1 MLKAYTVNNTADL
14 CGGLRFSWSEW
25 ISLSTYLSAHTQMK
39 KRKPHICGILKS
51 PEVEGEGVSLG
62 SSHYP
67 AERSAALA
75 RNAAA

>member
-39 KRKPHICGILKS
+39 KENRTYVL
-51 PEVEGEGVSLG
+51 VLRTTGV
-62 SSHYP
+62 YFY
-67 AERSAALA
+67 
-75 RNAAA
+75 